1 MRIRGWAS
9 ILSIS
14 FSILTSRAPIC
25 CSLSQHAEEQLQ
37 HLACRGVSVNLCD
50 SFTQALDIQASRLAI
65 CRLTQLIYFDEEP
78 KHGEGGQAEEAKSS
92 ESLWE
97 TILCLRLN

>member
-1 MRIRGWAS
+1 M
-9 ILSIS
+9 
-14 FSILTSRAPIC
+14 C

-65 CRLTQLIYFDEEP
+65 CRLTQLIYFDEDPRLDEGEP
-78 KHGEGGQAEEAKSS
+78 EEEAKSS
-92 ESLWE
+92 ESRWG
-97 TILCLRLN
+97 TILYPPRRA